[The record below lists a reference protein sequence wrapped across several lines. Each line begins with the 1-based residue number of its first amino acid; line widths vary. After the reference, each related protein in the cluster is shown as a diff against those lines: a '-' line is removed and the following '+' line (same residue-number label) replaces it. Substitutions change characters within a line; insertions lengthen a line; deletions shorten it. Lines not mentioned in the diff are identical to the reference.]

1 MACSWTG
8 LVGVGTRTIYKPT
21 TQTAILEIFD
31 NEGILNYV
39 FCAIS
44 TLLTELHLLAIL
56 GLYLWDNIVTGGKG
70 PVVAEDCMAYMTRI
84 FPGQMRVL
92 ITSLPQIPPP
102 LPSAPPK
109 ALTVQKSSAFLSRKA
124 KTMQTRTIE
133 KQTRTVEKTAT

>member
-1 MACSWTG
+1 M
-8 LVGVGTRTIYKPT
+8 GTRTIYKPT